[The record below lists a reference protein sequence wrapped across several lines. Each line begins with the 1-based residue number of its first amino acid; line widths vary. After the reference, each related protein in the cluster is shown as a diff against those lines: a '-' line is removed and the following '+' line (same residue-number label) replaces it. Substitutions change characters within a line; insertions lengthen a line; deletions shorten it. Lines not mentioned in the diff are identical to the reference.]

1 MTKAT
6 PQDQKRL
13 LDLQALDTRLDQL
26 AHRAKSLPQH
36 ARIAELDGRI
46 ADLDTAIAASRT
58 AVGDLRRELAKAEAD
73 VQQVRDRAARDQQR
87 LDSGTGSAKDLQ
99 ALQSEM
105 VSLAKRQGDLEDVEL
120 EAMERLEAHEG
131 TLSELTTAHAA
142 LLNDRAG
149 VEAERDAEL
158 RVLEQ
163 QAAQVRTEREALAAP
178 LEDRLI
184 ALYDRLRGRLGGVAV
199 AALRHGRS
207 EGSGL
212 PVPGTELAKIKAT
225 PEDEIV
231 YCEDSGRIL
240 VRGEDAF

>member
-120 EAMERLEAHEG
+120 EVMERLEAHEG

>member
-36 ARIAELDGRI
+36 ARIAELDGRL